1 MGIRK
6 SESAIVAL
14 KRVMTVEQR
23 AGRQIEREKET
34 MTVLSNDGQSWLTK
48 LERIGEK
55 SACDRSMV
63 FNNLGHLIDHYMLK
77 EQFRRLG
84 GNKAVG
90 VDGVTKAD
98 WGEELD
104 ENIGSLLHHI
114 RKGTYTPLPAKIT
127 EIQKRTVVT
136 DH

>member
-1 MGIRK
+1 MGTRK

-14 KRVMTVEQR
+14 KRVMTVEQQR

-34 MTVLSNDGQSWLTK
+34 MTVLSNDGQPWLTK
-48 LERIGEK
+48 LERIGDK

-63 FNNLGHLIDHYMLK
+63 FNNLGHLIDHDMLK

-90 VDGVTKAD
+90 VDRVTKAD
-98 WGEELD
+98 WGEELRQPASPHTPGY
-104 ENIGSLLHHI
+104 IYSPGSQNN
-114 RKGTYTPLPAKIT
+114 GNP
-127 EIQKRTVVT
+127 KRGRQ
-136 DH
+136 